1 MNLAKL
7 AVKRPV
13 TALMGVLIV
22 ISFGI
27 MSVMNINMDLMP
39 NIDIPIAVV
48 FTSFDGAGSEEVENL
63 ITSPLEQVLGTVAG
77 LSDISSTSSNGS
89 SVIIL
94 QFEDGTNIDIASL
107 DMRERIDMIRPILPD
122 AAGDPMVM
130 QIDIDS
136 MATLTIGITSE
147 HHDLVSLNRIIE
159 DRVVSQIERQDG
171 VASVNVSGA
180 REREIA
186 IILDNNRIQGYG
198 LNAAMVSQILMLE
211 NLSVPVGEL
220 HQGSQVMQVRVSGE
234 FDSLEDIRNIPLT
247 TAMGGT
253 VFLQDVATIEER
265 FVEASSA
272 AFINGIPSITLT
284 IERQSTANT
293 VNVSDNVMRVVDS
306 LIIDLPELDFMVLL
320 DPADFIRMSLANVVD
335 SALIGGLLAV
345 IILYIFLK
353 NVRSTFV
360 VATAMP
366 ISIIA
371 TFVLMYYADITIN
384 FMSLGG
390 LTLGLGL
397 LVDNSIIVLES
408 IYRKIEQ
415 GIDSKTAAV
424 EGTGEVAMSIIAATL
439 TTIAVF
445 LPITFA
451 GGIVAQVFNQLSLT
465 IAFSLFSSLVVSLT
479 FVPMLCSIILKPTT
493 NTKKN
498 IFTNVLDKFGDVFL
512 KLEGGYKVL
521 LTGALRRKGL
531 TIAIT
536 VALVFATLYSLNF
549 IGMEF
554 MPTSDEGVINISAQM
569 PRGTVLEETESLAFQ
584 ISDIVSTIPE
594 VQDIIIQIG
603 GGGMGAVMGGGGGS
617 SADSASLTLNLTD
630 RVARGDRTSHV
641 IAAEID
647 LMLRNIAGANISV
660 MAADAAMGG
669 FGGGA
674 GVQLNITGDDMSTLR
689 MISDDIAEI
698 LDNISGLRQVSTS
711 FEEAAPQAT
720 VRIDRIRAASL
731 GVGTSTVT
739 NTLRT
744 AVTGTVATTYRVGG
758 VEYDVRII
766 QGGQNMSYLN
776 DLENV
781 FVQSSTTG
789 LNVPLSAI
797 ADITV
802 EEMPTSISRENQ
814 RRFVSITAH
823 LNDIPLNIATAEIEA
838 ALANYIMPQ
847 GYEWSFAGSAVQM
860 EESFESLVF
869 ALILA
874 VALIYMILA
883 AEFESFSYPLI
894 VMFSIPIA
902 LTGGLFGLF
911 VTGESL
917 SITSFLGLIMLAGIV
932 INNAIVLIDYTNLL
946 VREERLSLM
955 DALLKAGPIRLRP
968 ILMTTLSTVLA
979 LIPMAVSQGDGAEI
993 MRGLAIVVIFG
1004 LLISTLIT
1012 LVLVPVVYMMITSR
1026 INAKK
1031 ERREAKRLARSGQD
1045 IKG

>member
-22 ISFGI
+22 ISFGL
-27 MSVMNINMDLMP
+27 MSVININMDLMP

-89 SVIIL
+89 SVIML

-122 AAGDPMVM
+122 GAGDPMVM

-159 DRVVSQIERQDG
+159 DRVASQIERQDG
-171 VASVNVSGA
+171 VASVNISGA

-186 IILDNNRIQGYG
+186 IILDNNAIRGYG
-198 LNAAMVSQILMLE
+198 LSAPMIAQSLMME
-211 NLSVPVGEL
+211 NISIPIGEL

-234 FDSLEDIRNIPLT
+234 FDSIEDIRNIPLT

-293 VNVSDNVMRVVDS
+293 VNVSDNVMRVIDS
-306 LIIDLPELDFMVLL
+306 LQQELPELDFMVLL
-320 DPADFIRMSLANVVD
+320 DPADFIRMALSNVVD
-335 SALIGGLLAV
+335 SALQGGLFAV
-345 IILYIFLK
+345 IILYIFLR

-360 VATAMP
+360 IATAMP

-415 GIDSKTAAV
+415 GVDSKKAAV

-451 GGIVAQVFNQLSLT
+451 GGLVAQIFNQLSLT
-465 IAFSLFSSLVVSLT
+465 IAFSLFSSLIVSLT
-479 FVPMLCSIILKPTT
+479 FVPMLCSIILTPRF
-493 NTKKN
+493 NPKKN
-498 IFTNVLDKFGDVFL
+498 VITKTLDKFGDL
-512 KLEGGYKVL
+512 LGKLEGAYKVL
-521 LTGALRRKGL
+521 LAGALKRKGL
-531 TIAIT
+531 TLAVT
-536 VALVFATLYSLNF
+536 AALVVGTLYSLNF
-549 IGMEF
+549 VGMEF
-554 MPTSDEGVINISAQM
+554 MPTSDEGVVNISAQM
-569 PRGTVLEETESLAFQ
+569 PRGTMLSETQNLAFQ
-584 ISDIVSTIPE
+584 ISDIVSSIPE

-603 GGGMGAVMGGGGGS
+603 GGGMMGGAV
-617 SADSASLTLNLTD
+617 ADRASLTLNLTD
-630 RVARGDRTSHV
+630 RIERGNRTSQV
-641 IAAEID
+641 IATEID
-647 LMLRNIAGANISV
+647 MMLRNIPGANISV
-660 MAADAAMGG
+660 TAADAAMGG

-689 MISDDIAEI
+689 QISNDLVEI
-698 LDNISGLRQVSTS
+698 LDDIPGLRQASTS
-711 FEEAAPQAT
+711 LEEAAPQAT

-731 GVGTSTVT
+731 GVATSTVT

-766 QGGQNMSYLN
+766 QGDQDMTYLN
-776 DLENV
+776 DLENI

-789 LNVPLSAI
+789 LNIPLSAI
-797 ADITV
+797 ADIVV
-802 EEMPTSISRENQ
+802 EDMPTTISRENQ
-814 RRFVSITAH
+814 RRVVSVTAH
-823 LNDIPLNIATAEIEA
+823 LDNIPLNVATAEIEA
-838 ALANYIMPQ
+838 ALASYIMPE
-847 GYEWSFAGSAVQM
+847 GYDWSFGGSAVQM
-860 EESFESLVF
+860 EESFENLIL

-874 VALIYMILA
+874 IALIYMILA
-883 AEFESFSYPLI
+883 AEFESFTYPLI
-894 VMFSIPIA
+894 VMFSIPVA

-911 VTGESL
+911 LTGETL
-917 SITSFLGLIMLAGIV
+917 SITSFVGLIMLAGIV
-932 INNAIVLIDYTNLL
+932 INNAIVLIDYTNFL
-946 VREERLSLM
+946 VREEKLSLL

-979 LIPMAVSQGDGAEI
+979 LTPMALSQGDGAEI

-1026 INAKK
+1026 VNAGK
-1031 ERREAKRLARSGQD
+1031 EKRAAKRLAASGQN
-1045 IKG
+1045 